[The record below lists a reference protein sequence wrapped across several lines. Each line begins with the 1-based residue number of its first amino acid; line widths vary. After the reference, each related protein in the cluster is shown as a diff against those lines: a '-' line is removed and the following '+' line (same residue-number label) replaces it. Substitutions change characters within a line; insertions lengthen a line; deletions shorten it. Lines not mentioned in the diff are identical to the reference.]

1 MHNNTP
7 ASPALPWATSM
18 ALDLKVEPRP
28 KTGLSRPKKAAS
40 AKIPAAMSP
49 NSPAGTASPI
59 GQPFSIITTI
69 SSVAKPNK
77 TCTPMRTV
85 FRLPRMRSKTRLKP
99 RNMVTKG
106 RMINR
111 EIGISAP
118 SQKDTTAVSV
128 HDNLQ
133 NMSRAM
139 PASRSLITL
148 AGHRDPVARIS
159 FLSHIPPKG
168 RGAITTMGDVC
179 GAQTQPNRQ
188 A

>member
-1 MHNNTP
+1 
-7 ASPALPWATSM
+7 
-18 ALDLKVEPRP
+18 
-28 KTGLSRPKKAAS
+28 
-40 AKIPAAMSP
+40 
-49 NSPAGTASPI
+49 
-59 GQPFSIITTI
+59 
-69 SSVAKPNK
+69 
-77 TCTPMRTV
+77 
-85 FRLPRMRSKTRLKP
+85 
-99 RNMVTKG
+99 MVTKG